1 MLYYKKRYENV
12 SICYIFYQNTRNYIQ
27 FKSWQLLIF
36 NKFIYLYC
44 IKMQTMYIYLFLI
57 ASQTKISYINK
68 NRNEKN
74 QVSYSL

>member
-1 MLYYKKRYENV
+1 
-12 SICYIFYQNTRNYIQ
+12 
-27 FKSWQLLIF
+27 
-36 NKFIYLYC
+36 
-44 IKMQTMYIYLFLI
+44 MQTMYIYLFLI

>member
-1 MLYYKKRYENV
+1 MFLSVTFFIK
-12 SICYIFYQNTRNYIQ
+12 NTRNYIQ
-27 FKSWQLLIF
+27 FKSWQLLRF

-57 ASQTKISYINK
+57 ASQTKISYIN
-68 NRNEKN
+68 RNEKN

>member
-1 MLYYKKRYENV
+1 MKTFPSVTFFIK
-12 SICYIFYQNTRNYIQ
+12 NTRNYIQ
-27 FKSWQLLIF
+27 FKSWQLLRF

-57 ASQTKISYINK
+57 ASQTKISYIN
-68 NRNEKN
+68 RNEKN